1 MLNAKDFNRK
11 KFDDNWLGI
20 VLPQS
25 SQDRQMEG
33 FGGYAI
39 RRKVAIMGHTPSNRG
54 EIDDKDVVFAI
65 VALPA
70 AGGGGGAGIKQTPRV
85 FQGDVVYGTFLDK
98 DTKQQPI
105 ILGLLGRTDKVKY
118 EKGVYGRYDITS
130 GFVGS
135 LQPLK
140 LFGRGQ
146 TNMDNRDCSPLS
158 IPFEDAMRLGGE
170 ILSEKGGVPT
180 EPTVGAIP
188 PPPKSG
194 ETEVDP
200 NIDEKIT
207 NAENAVQRL
216 EDTQAA
222 FDAQE
227 AASEG
232 STDREAYEENE
243 EKLNDA
249 RSEVNSLKEAKNT
262 AEERLNATQQDLR
275 DKLGF
280 PLQTGANQEEVNR
293 LKESLNKPV
302 TTPSTS
308 ENQLNNIDYREKLA
322 DAEKRLEQYK
332 IDGDTSKLQGIERK
346 IEFYEKKLGIDS
358 SSKFTDLSG
367 RNETIQDYVSG
378 YIPGDGKGGST
389 YSTSSDPHTGEPD
402 FQTNREAWNEWN
414 KKESQ
419 KLKDDPDSSGLDM
432 F

>member
-54 EIDDKDVVFAI
+54 EIEEKDVVFAI

-70 AGGGGGAGIKQTPRV
+70 AGGGGAGIKQTPRV

-308 ENQLNNIDYREKLA
+308 ENQLNNIDYKEKLA
-322 DAEKRLEQYK
+322 EAEKRLEQYK

-367 RNETIQDYVSG
+367 RTGWIIE
-378 YIPGDGKGGST
+378 
-389 YSTSSDPHTGEPD
+389 SDPHTGEPD

>member
-39 RRKVAIMGHTPSNRG
+39 RRKVAIIGHTPSNRG

-65 VALPA
+65 VALPLIGGTGA
-70 AGGGGGAGIKQTPRV
+70 AGTKQTPRIS
-85 FQGDVVYGTFLDK
+85 QGDVVYGTFLDK

-105 ILGLLGRTDKVKY
+105 ILGALGRTGKVKY

-146 TNMDNRDCSPLS
+146 TNEDNRDCSPIS
-158 IPFEDAMRLGGE
+158 IPFEDAMRVGAE
-170 ILSEKGGVPT
+170 MLSEKGGVPT

-188 PPPKSG
+188 APPKLG
-194 ETEVDP
+194 EIEIDP
-200 NIDEKIT
+200 DIDEKIT

-249 RSEVNSLKEAKNT
+249 RSEVNSLKKAKNT
-262 AEERLNATQQDLR
+262 AEERLNATQQDFR

-302 TTPSTS
+302 
-308 ENQLNNIDYREKLA
+308 
-322 DAEKRLEQYK
+322 
-332 IDGDTSKLQGIERK
+332 
-346 IEFYEKKLGIDS
+346 
-358 SSKFTDLSG
+358 
-367 RNETIQDYVSG
+367 
-378 YIPGDGKGGST
+378 
-389 YSTSSDPHTGEPD
+389 GEEPVGEV
-402 FQTNREAWNEWN
+402 REAWNEWN
-414 KKESQ
+414 AKESASNI
-419 KLKDDPDSSGLDM
+419 KKRPPTLLKRLRDATELRKRGVGGNATGPDIELYPTDNVSQFVEISNERKNEQLLRARYGGTGRPIEIGDKIYQPWDPNYLNAFNQASRIPRS
-432 F
+432 

>member
-20 VLPQS
+20 VLPKS

-39 RRKVAIMGHTPSNRG
+39 RRKVAIIGHTPSNRG

-65 VALPA
+65 VALPLTGGTGA
-70 AGGGGGAGIKQTPRV
+70 AGTKQTPRIS
-85 FQGDVVYGTFLDK
+85 QGDVVYGTFLDK

-105 ILGLLGRTDKVKY
+105 ILGALGRTGKVKY

-146 TNMDNRDCSPLS
+146 TNEDNRDCSPIS

-170 ILSEKGGVPT
+170 MLSEKGGVPT

-200 NIDEKIT
+200 DIDEKIT
-207 NAENAVQRL
+207 NAENEVQRL

-249 RSEVNSLKEAKNT
+249 RSEVNSLKETKNKT
-262 AEERLNATQQDLR
+262 
-275 DKLGF
+275 
-280 PLQTGANQEEVNR
+280 
-293 LKESLNKPV
+293 V
-302 TTPSTS
+302 TTS
-308 ENQLNNIDYREKLA
+308 
-322 DAEKRLEQYK
+322 K
-332 IDGDTSKLQGIERK
+332 I
-346 IEFYEKKLGIDS
+346 
-358 SSKFTDLSG
+358 TDLSG
-367 RNETIQDYVSG
+367 QTGVPGLGGYV
-378 YIPGDGKGGST
+378 PGGGEGGST
-389 YSTSSDPHTGEPD
+389 YGDSKYDPYESITSRRSNTDTGEGKITIIGQDGKSYQPGTKGFQDELKKAKEAANKPIDDEPD
-402 FQTNREAWNEWN
+402 FKTNREAWNEWN
-414 KKESQ
+414 VKESQ
-419 KLKDDPDSSGLDM
+419 LLKDDPDSSGFDM